1 MAFYQRQSPMC
12 RFAGGARR
20 GSTLEVSFCHRTNMC
35 GGKKPF
41 FALATEFD

>member
-20 GSTLEVSFCHRTNMC
+20 GSTLEASSCHKMNMC
-35 GGKKPF
+35 GGKEPF
-41 FALATEFD
+41 FALVTKFD